1 MKFNKVDGNI
11 FVCISSDNE
20 YVNIS
25 IKDTGIGI
33 PKDEIETLFDRF
45 KIINNRFTKVNEGSG
60 IGLFIVKELVDIH
73 KGKITVKSDLG
84 EGTEFIVSLP
94 LTKIEED
101 FYEEIAVTYY
111 NNKKDRF
118 KIELSDIYTI

>member
-1 MKFNKVDGNI
+1 M
-11 FVCISSDNE
+11 
-20 YVNIS
+20 NIS